1 MSRPLLR
8 IEEGEN
14 EVALRLGGEVDISNA
29 GELEG
34 ALAPLVEFGGD
45 IVIDC
50 TALTFMDSTGFRV
63 ILDAAEQ
70 LEDASRLILLS
81 PGPLIRKTIE
91 LLGLKNLPTLE
102 IRESAADRQAVGP
115 PLE

>member
-1 MSRPLLR
+1 MIRPLLR
-8 IEEGEN
+8 IGEGEDGI
-14 EVALRLGGEVDISNA
+14 ALRLGGEVDISNA

-45 IVIDC
+45 VLIDC
-50 TALTFMDSTGFRV
+50 AALTFMDSTGFRV

-70 LEDASRLILLS
+70 LEDTGRLILLS

-91 LLGLKNLPTLE
+91 LLGLRNLPALE
-102 IRESAADRQAVGP
+102 IRESVGR
-115 PLE
+115 